1 MSNWDKYNSHNN
13 PPPLPTEPQEMYGWQ
28 FSTPCELLKTDI
40 ERNPEFAGTGWKLVE
55 YLMER
60 LRRAEDR
67 LKPVTD
73 SELQAMFEKSVGIAN
88 CSKLA
93 NGEYMLDWTHIKWL
107 GFLSA
112 ARLFGKVAQ

>member
-1 MSNWDKYNSHNN
+1 MT
-13 PPPLPTEPQEMYGWQ
+13 PPLPTEPQEMHSWRFDDNAVLIWRDNVAADENIDFIEY
-28 FSTPCELLKTDI
+28 LI
-40 ERNPEFAGTGWKLVE
+40 ERC
-55 YLMER
+55 
-60 LRRAEDR
+60 RRAEDR
-67 LKPVTD
+67 LKLVTE